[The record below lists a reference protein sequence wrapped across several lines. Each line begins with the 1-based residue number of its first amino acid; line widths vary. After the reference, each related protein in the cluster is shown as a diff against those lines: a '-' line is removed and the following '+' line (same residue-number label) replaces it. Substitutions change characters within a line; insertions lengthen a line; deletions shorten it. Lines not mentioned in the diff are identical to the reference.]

1 MTALVQYIAAA
12 GTAHVVTERPHADEE
27 EPSMCCWL
35 WTSATASHGRRNQTE
50 GHRADISSSSA
61 IHVSTEQLSICSTQ
75 EQLWLLITIL
85 SAQTRSPAFY
95 QKRRSPVPFPLSL
108 LAPSHAL
115 TLHTTI
121 GSPRTC
127 GPGLLLLY
135 QVTAPGCC
143 VRCTRRRHF
152 CWKVLAK
159 LENPEDEEEWFRVN
173 SGHFQNLWCSALS
186 HITFFCISARTGGGN
201 ENTFI
206 PYILLDKKH
215 TAYPFGVSLF
225 SYTEW
230 KNEV

>member
-1 MTALVQYIAAA
+1 MKNKLLSKAWASNPRAMVLFC
-12 GTAHVVTERPHADEE
+12 
-27 EPSMCCWL
+27 PSC
-35 WTSATASHGRRNQTE
+35 
-50 GHRADISSSSA
+50 
-61 IHVSTEQLSICSTQ
+61 
-75 EQLWLLITIL
+75 L
-85 SAQTRSPAFY
+85 SALLPRLLPSE
-95 QKRRSPVPFPLSL
+95 LSFN
-108 LAPSHAL
+108 
-115 TLHTTI
+115 TI

-173 SGHFQNLWCSALS
+173 SGHIQNLWCSALS

>member
-1 MTALVQYIAAA
+1 M
-12 GTAHVVTERPHADEE
+12 
-27 EPSMCCWL
+27 

-143 VRCTRRRHF
+143 VRCTRDVVTFAERCSLSLKTLRMRKSGF
-152 CWKVLAK
+152 VL
-159 LENPEDEEEWFRVN
+159 
-173 SGHFQNLWCSALS
+173 
-186 HITFFCISARTGGGN
+186 
-201 ENTFI
+201 
-206 PYILLDKKH
+206 ILVTSKTCDVQL
-215 TAYPFGVSLF
+215 
-225 SYTEW
+225 
-230 KNEV
+230 